1 MKVLHIVGIVVIG
14 IAIMVIMS
22 VSGNA
27 SSYVTFSEARGLSE
41 NGSKNSIHIVG
52 ELKKSQDGHILGIE
66 ESPSKLSFSFVMVD
80 ENQEEQKVFFGEPMP
95 ADFVKSEKV
104 VVVGS
109 YKNDAFVADKIL
121 LKCPSKY
128 QEETVTLTSSNK

>member
-1 MKVLHIVGIVVIG
+1 MKVTHIIG
-14 IAIMVIMS
+14 IIVIAVAIMVIIS

-27 SSYVTFSEARGLSE
+27 SSYVTFSEARTLSE
-41 NGSKNSIHIVG
+41 SGSSNTIHIVG
-52 ELKKSQDGHILGIE
+52 ELKKSPGGEIIGIV
-66 ESPSKLSFSFVMVD
+66 ESPSKLSFSFIMVD
-80 ENQEEQKVFFGEPMP
+80 DNNEEQKVFFGEPVP
-95 ADFVKSEKV
+95 TDFTKSEKV

-128 QEETVTLTSSNK
+128 QEDVVITSSNK